1 MIVDTYKRTV
11 LCVYRHRPTRIS
23 ALASANVGVSRCRY
37 TCGMELAPG
46 GKQVQVMQVMQHLFP
61 THVRTYLKEEE
72 EEGLCF
78 LIIPS
83 FFSLSDDSLF
93 LPTLQATACGVFG
106 YLQLLGFF
114 QEGLIGET
122 RI

>member
-46 GKQVQVMQVMQHLFP
+46 GKQVQVMQHLFP
-61 THVRTYLKEEE
+61 THARVHYIRRIKLSY
-72 EEGLCF
+72 GYPVF
-78 LIIPS
+78 LIRIVPC
-83 FFSLSDDSLF
+83 LF
-93 LPTLQATACGVFG
+93 CDRLV
-106 YLQLLGFF
+106 
-114 QEGLIGET
+114 
-122 RI
+122 

>member
-11 LCVYRHRPTRIS
+11 LCVYRHRPTRIL

-61 THVRTYLKEEE
+61 THARVHYIRRIKLSY
-72 EEGLCF
+72 GYPVF
-78 LIIPS
+78 LIRIVPC
-83 FFSLSDDSLF
+83 LF
-93 LPTLQATACGVFG
+93 WDRLV
-106 YLQLLGFF
+106 
-114 QEGLIGET
+114 
-122 RI
+122 